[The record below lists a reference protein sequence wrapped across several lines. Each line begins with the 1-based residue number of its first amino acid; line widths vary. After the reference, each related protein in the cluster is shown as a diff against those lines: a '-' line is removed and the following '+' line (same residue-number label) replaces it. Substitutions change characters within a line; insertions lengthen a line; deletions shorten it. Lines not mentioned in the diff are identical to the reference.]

1 MVERR
6 DHQGIAGELVVL
18 RLGRA
23 YAQHLSHRGP
33 GGGGVTRMGR
43 DPQAGLGRAAERR
56 VIAPDR
62 GHLRPR
68 AAPEK
73 HLETAYRELLF

>member
-1 MVERR
+1 
-6 DHQGIAGELVVL
+6 
-18 RLGRA
+18 
-23 YAQHLSHRGP
+23 
-33 GGGGVTRMGR
+33 MGR

-73 HLETAYRELLF
+73 HLETAYRELLFWQRRTADFSRPKCI